1 MNKILKKL
9 TVCLFT
15 SFCFMSV
22 NAQVYSFNSYHIYT
36 SDEDKYLETN
46 VQNDSSKI
54 CINEASQVIEFGIYN
69 HVADK
74 WMPFNLKINYKM
86 DLGLKK
92 KIGTLYMCTN
102 NANQVCGVCVL
113 DNEEGT
119 FIDLRHFF
127 IGDKPLSCWVKQ
139 EK

>member
-9 TVCLFT
+9 TVFLFT

-92 KIGTLYMCTN
+92 KIL
-102 NANQVCGVCVL
+102 QQIL
-113 DNEEGT
+113 
-119 FIDLRHFF
+119 
-127 IGDKPLSCWVKQ
+127 
-139 EK
+139 